1 MRVFIAQ
8 LMEPLMY
15 SLPLPP
21 NPHAMAVLAL
31 AVFALFLFTRKNLP
45 LETASFIIL
54 ISLALGFELIP
65 FKFNGETLHADIFF
79 HGFGHEALVAVCA
92 LMISGQGVVR
102 TGALEPVGRGLA
114 SLWKISP
121 ATSLLLTLLVAAFI
135 SAFINNVPVVVLL
148 LPILISVSIRTKIK
162 SSTVLMPMGF
172 ATMLGGTCT
181 TIGTSTNLLV
191 VSVAADMGINR
202 MEMFDFLIPAAI
214 SGGIGILYLWLIVPR
229 IMPER
234 KLTLADASPRIFSA
248 HLAIREESSIIGKT
262 LAEAI
267 KKVGGG
273 MKVKGIRRRKDNL
286 IMPLPSVILK
296 VGDQLIIRD
305 TPERLKEIEAVLE
318 GALYQDEVLDN
329 PVDADHPLKA
339 EDQQIAEIAVI
350 QGSHLRG
357 KTFSEIRFADRYGTI
372 ILAIHRAGKRLQK
385 GLDSISDIRLQSGDI
400 LLVQGPREQI
410 SKLKQEKDLL
420 VLDATMDLPY
430 TQKAP
435 LALLI
440 MLAIIFTAAFG
451 WLPIATSASCGAL
464 LMIIFGCLSWNDA
477 TKALSTQVI
486 MIVVSSLAL
495 GSALLKTGGADYLAQ
510 LFLSLSGDASP
521 TFMLSGL
528 MLLMAILTNAVS
540 NNATAVM
547 GTPIAISI
555 ATQMGQP
562 AEPFVLAVLFGA
574 NMSFATPMAY
584 KTNLLVMNAG
594 EYTFNDFLRIGI
606 PLVLI
611 LWGTLSWLL
620 PTLYG
625 F

>member
-1 MRVFIAQ
+1 
-8 LMEPLMY
+8 MY
-15 SLPLPP
+15 GLPLPP
-21 NPHAMAVLAL
+21 NPHATAVLAL
-31 AVFALFLFTRKNLP
+31 AIFALLLFTRKNLP
-45 LETASFIIL
+45 LETASFVIL
-54 ISLALGFELIP
+54 ISLTVGFELFP
-65 FKFNGETLHADIFF
+65 FQVDGEFLHALNFF

-92 LMISGQGVVR
+92 LMIAGQGVVR

-114 SLWKISP
+114 RLWKVSP
-121 ATSLLLTLLVAAFI
+121 GISLLLTLLVAAFI

-148 LPILISVSIRTKIK
+148 LPILISVSIRTKTK
-162 SSTVLMPMGF
+162 ASTVLMPMGF
-172 ATMLGGTCT
+172 ATLLGGTCT

-191 VSVAADMGINR
+191 VSVAADMGLRRI
-202 MEMFDFLIPAAI
+202 EMFDFLIPAVIA
-214 SGGIGILYLWLIVPR
+214 GGVGMAYLWLIVPR

-234 KLTLADASPRIFSA
+234 RLTLADTSPRVFSA
-248 HLAIREESSIIGKT
+248 HLAILEESPVVGKT

-267 KKVGGG
+267 QKVDGS
-273 MKVKGIRRRKDNL
+273 MRVQGIKRGADSL
-286 IMPLPSVILK
+286 IMPLPSVTLK
-296 VGDQLIIRD
+296 AGDQLIIRE
-305 TPERLKEIEAVLE
+305 TPERLKEIEAILE
-318 GALYQDEVLDN
+318 GALYQDEKLGN
-329 PVDADHPLKA
+329 RVDEDHPLKA

-357 KTFSEIRFADRYGTI
+357 KTFREIRFADRYGTI

-385 GLDSISDIRLQSGDI
+385 GFDSINDVRLQSGDI

-410 SKLKQEKDLL
+410 ANLKKEKDLL
-420 VLDATMDLPY
+420 VLDATIDLPF
-430 TQKAP
+430 TKKAP

-440 MLAIIFTAAFG
+440 MLAIIFTAALG
-451 WLPIATSASCGAL
+451 WLPIAISASCGAL
-464 LMIIFGCLSWNDA
+464 VMIVFGCLSWSDA
-477 TKALSTQVI
+477 TKALSAQVI
-486 MIVVSSLAL
+486 MIVVASLAL
-495 GSALLKTGGADYLAQ
+495 GMALLNTGGADYLAQ
-510 LFLSLSGDASP
+510 LFLSLSGDATP
-521 TFMLSGL
+521 AVMLSGL
-528 MLLMAILTNAVS
+528 MLLMAVLTNVVS

-555 ATQMGQP
+555 AAQMGQP

-620 PTLYG
+620 PILYG